1 MSIPKPTKKIPS
13 TTVTEFSSKRKQII
27 SQDDKINATK
37 KQKFNRNKEDKNGNL
52 LTLKQAKHDV
62 FKYGIKG
69 FSKEEQNVAN
79 MQLAIKLGA
88 AVSF

>member
-37 KQKFNRNKEDKNGNL
+37 KQKFNRNKEDKNENL